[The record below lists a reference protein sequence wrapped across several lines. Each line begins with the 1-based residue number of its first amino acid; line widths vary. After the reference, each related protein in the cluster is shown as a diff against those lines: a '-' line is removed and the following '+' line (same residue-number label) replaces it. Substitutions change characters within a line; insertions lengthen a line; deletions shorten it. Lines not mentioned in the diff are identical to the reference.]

1 MHFLS
6 GPLGA
11 LLVLAALAPTHS
23 ARQVTPV
30 TPSGQATITRPTRLE
45 GYPCGNSIEL
55 HWRDNSSGELGF
67 VIERRAAAGGSFRT
81 VFVTAPNVDEYT
93 DTAPNGAFEYR
104 VAARFPA
111 GAATFDS
118 RTTRTVEVTFPNAP
132 PVITTDLPAR
142 PFQ

>member
-1 MHFLS
+1 
-6 GPLGA
+6 
-11 LLVLAALAPTHS
+11 
-23 ARQVTPV
+23 
-30 TPSGQATITRPTRLE
+30 
-45 GYPCGNSIEL
+45 
-55 HWRDNSSGELGF
+55 
-67 VIERRAAAGGSFRT
+67 
-81 VFVTAPNVDEYT
+81 TAPNVDEYT

-142 PFQ
+142 PFQELATNDGDSTWARVQTFTVTVTDPEGDPVDLQLLNPQPGMTFVPLRRHASPATTQARWTHLSVLGEFRPRLVFEANCGVRLEK